1 MFFYFIYL
9 VLQVSARLISCRRE
23 CQEEPKSTD
32 QPREQE
38 GSAEASAVD
47 QAAKGSGCGLA
58 ERSGEGSADE
68 KSEVRELS
76 CSTGRKITNVCD
88 GQKDCPAQGED
99 EMFEECYKILKDYD
113 DEDEP
118 QKLCATIWAGNEL
131 VPQFPCFKTG
141 HCIDSKLVR

>member
-1 MFFYFIYL
+1 MNFHVINL

-38 GSAEASAVD
+38 GSTEASAVD
-47 QAAKGSGCGLA
+47 QAAEGSGCGLA
-58 ERSGEGSADE
+58 ERSEEGSADE
-68 KSEVRELS
+68 KNEVRELS

-99 EMFEECYKILKDYD
+99 EMFEDCYNILKKYK
-113 DEDEP
+113 EEP
-118 QKLCATIWAGNEL
+118 HKLCATIWAGNER